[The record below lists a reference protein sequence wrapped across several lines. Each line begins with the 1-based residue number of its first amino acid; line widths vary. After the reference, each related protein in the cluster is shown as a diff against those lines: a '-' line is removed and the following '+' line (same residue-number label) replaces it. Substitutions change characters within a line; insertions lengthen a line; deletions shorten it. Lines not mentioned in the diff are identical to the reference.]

1 MRVAHQSGFV
11 LHTRPYSESSLLVD
25 AFSLDHGRLTLL
37 AKGARRL
44 KSPYRGLLQPFQ
56 ELSLGWSGKR
66 GLPVITACEARGAAL
81 SLAGHARVCGFYLN
95 ELLFRLL
102 HQHDPHQLLFQNYEI
117 ALRALVQEQDRE
129 PVLRRFEK
137 QLLRELGYAL
147 VLETEAASGL
157 PIAPAS
163 RYRYLPQQ
171 GAVEAGDDRS
181 GQTVSGAT
189 LLALAHDNLR
199 EQQALRES
207 KILMRRM
214 IGYHLD
220 GKPLH
225 TRRLFA
231 RK

>member
-1 MRVAHQSGFV
+1 MRVTHQPGFV
-11 LHTRPYSESSLLVD
+11 LHTRPYSESSLLVNT
-25 AFSLDHGRLTLL
+25 FSSDHGRLTLL

-56 ELSLGWSGKR
+56 PLSLGWSGKR
-66 GLPVITACEARGAAL
+66 GLPVLTACEVRAAAL
-81 SLAGHARVCGFYLN
+81 LLTGHARVCGFYLN

-102 HQHDPHQLLFQNYEI
+102 HEHDPHQLLYQSYEL
-117 ALRALVQEQDRE
+117 ALCALAEEQDRE

-137 QLLRELGYAL
+137 LLLRELGYAL
-147 VLETEAASGL
+147 ALETDAASGL

-163 RYRYLPQQ
+163 RYRYLPQR
-171 GAVEAGDDRS
+171 GAVDAGDDRS

-189 LLALAHDNLR
+189 LLALAGDDLQ

-214 IGYHLD
+214 IGYHLG